1 MRKLLERLQVSDLFG
16 FSAVEKSA
24 KDNSYTAD
32 DIEVLEGLE
41 PVRMRPCMYIGGTD
55 DNALHHLISEVLDNS
70 MDEAVAGFASK
81 ITIEVLSDGSV
92 AIGDN
97 GRGIPVDNHPKFPK
111 KSALEVIFTTLH
123 SGGKFSDKVYQTSGG
138 LHGVGIS
145 VVNAL
150 SENLVV
156 EVYRDGSSYIQKYS
170 RGIPLTK
177 LEKAPAL
184 KKLKGTKITFKPD
197 AEIFG
202 ASAKFKPKRIYDLA
216 KSKAYLYKG
225 VEIHWSCA
233 PEVISSDEVLENDII
248 HFPGGLRDY
257 LDSHL
262 DNSKII
268 GGEIFSGNAEI
279 KSANIKI
286 EWAIAWHETKE
297 FVKSY
302 CNTIPTPMGG
312 THEQGIRAA
321 LSRGVKIY
329 GEMTGH
335 KKIVQ
340 VMPDDILES
349 ACMML
354 SVFIKDP
361 VFQGQT
367 KEKLVSNG
375 IAKQIENL
383 IKDHFDHWLSGN
395 KKSSDQLIQ
404 HFINNAEY
412 RLSRKNERLVSRKT
426 AVQKLRLPG
435 KLADCSST
443 SAEGTE
449 LFLVEGDSAGGS
461 AKQARDRQTQ
471 AILPLRGKI
480 LNVANATAQ
489 KIAANQEIQDLEIA
503 LNCGSLNH
511 YNEDALRYEKIII
524 MTDAD
529 ADGAHIAALLM
540 TFFYMRMRKLIE
552 NGHLYLAKPPLYRL
566 VQGTKTYYAADEAQK
581 EKLFKELSKD
591 RKTVEIGRFKGL
603 GEMTP
608 KQLKET
614 TMEKKSRLLYKV
626 GIADFKNVDTIV
638 DNLMGKKPE
647 KRFQFIQEQALA
659 RGDQEIE
666 LYV

>member
-1 MRKLLERLQVSDLFG
+1 VSDLFG

-41 PVRMRPCMYIGGTD
+41 PVRMRPGMYIGGTD

-170 RGIPLTK
+170 RGVPLTK

-529 ADGAHIAALLM
+529 VDGAHIAALLM

>member
-1 MRKLLERLQVSDLFG
+1 
-16 FSAVEKSA
+16 
-24 KDNSYTAD
+24 
-32 DIEVLEGLE
+32 
-41 PVRMRPCMYIGGTD
+41 
-55 DNALHHLISEVLDNS
+55 
-70 MDEAVAGFASK
+70 
-81 ITIEVLSDGSV
+81 
-92 AIGDN
+92 
-97 GRGIPVDNHPKFPK
+97 
-111 KSALEVIFTTLH
+111 
-123 SGGKFSDKVYQTSGG
+123 
-138 LHGVGIS
+138 
-145 VVNAL
+145 
-150 SENLVV
+150 
-156 EVYRDGSSYIQKYS
+156 
-170 RGIPLTK
+170 
-177 LEKAPAL
+177 
-184 KKLKGTKITFKPD
+184 
-197 AEIFG
+197 
-202 ASAKFKPKRIYDLA
+202 
-216 KSKAYLYKG
+216 
-225 VEIHWSCA
+225 
-233 PEVISSDEVLENDII
+233 
-248 HFPGGLRDY
+248 
-257 LDSHL
+257 
-262 DNSKII
+262 
-268 GGEIFSGNAEI
+268 
-279 KSANIKI
+279 
-286 EWAIAWHETKE
+286 
-297 FVKSY
+297 
-302 CNTIPTPMGG
+302 MGG

-375 IAKQIENL
+375 ITKQIENL

-443 SAEGTE
+443 SAAGTE

-489 KIAANQEIQDLEIA
+489 KIAANQEIQDLEVA
-503 LNCGSLNH
+503 LNCGSLNN

-529 ADGAHIAALLM
+529 VDGAHIAALLM

-566 VQGTKTYYAADEAQK
+566 VQGTKTYYAADEEQK
-581 EKLFKELSKD
+581 VKLFKKLSKD
-591 RKTVEIGRFKGL
+591 RKSVEIGRFKGL

-614 TMEKKSRLLYKV
+614 TMEKKTRLLYKV
-626 GIADFKNVDTIV
+626 GIADFQKVDMIV

-647 KRFQFIQEQALA
+647 KRFQFIQEQALE
-659 RGDQEIE
+659 RGDEEIA

>member
-1 MRKLLERLQVSDLFG
+1 MSDLFG

-41 PVRMRPCMYIGGTD
+41 PVRMRPGMYIGGTD

-156 EVYRDGSSYIQKYS
+156 EVYRDGSSYTQKYS
-170 RGIPLTK
+170 RGVPLTK

-529 ADGAHIAALLM
+529 VDGAHIAALLM

>member
-1 MRKLLERLQVSDLFG
+1 MSDLFSFG
-16 FSAVEKSA
+16 VTKKSI

-32 DIEVLEGLE
+32 DIQVLEGLE
-41 PVRMRPCMYIGGTD
+41 PVRMRPGMYIGGTD
-55 DNALHHLISEVLDNS
+55 ENSLHHLISEVLDNS
-70 MDEAVAGFASK
+70 MDEAVAGFASE
-81 ITIEVLSDGSV
+81 ITIEMLADGSV
-92 AIGDN
+92 AISDN
-97 GRGIPVDNHPKFPK
+97 GRGIPVDNHPKFPD

-123 SGGKFSDKVYQTSGG
+123 SGGKFSDKAYETSGG

-150 SENLVV
+150 SENLMV
-156 EVYRDGSSYIQKYS
+156 EVYRDGSSYVQKYS
-170 RGIPLTK
+170 RGLPLTQ
-177 LEKAPAL
+177 LEKKPAL
-184 KKLKGTKITFKPD
+184 KKLKGTKITFNPD
-197 AEIFG
+197 SEIFD

-225 VEIHWSCA
+225 VEIHWHCA
-233 PEVISSDEVLENDII
+233 PELISLDEVLENDII
-248 HFPGGLRDY
+248 HFPGGLGDY

-262 DNSKII
+262 DKNKII
-268 GGEIFSGNAEI
+268 GEKIFSGNAEI
-279 KSANIKI
+279 KLANIKV

-297 FVKSY
+297 FIKSY
-302 CNTIPTPMGG
+302 CNTIATPMGG
-312 THEQGIRAA
+312 THEQGTRAA

-335 KKIVQ
+335 KKVTQI
-340 VMPDDILES
+340 MPDDILES
-349 ACMML
+349 ACVML
-354 SVFIKDP
+354 SIFIKDP

-375 IAKQIENL
+375 ISKQIENV

-412 RLSRKNERLVSRKT
+412 RLSRKNERNVSRKT

-443 SAEGTE
+443 SAAGTE

-461 AKQARDRQTQ
+461 AKQARDRHTQ

-489 KIAANQEIQDLEIA
+489 KIGANQEIQDLEIA

-511 YNEDALRYEKIII
+511 YHEDALRYEKIII

-529 ADGAHIAALLM
+529 VDGAHIAALLM
-540 TFFYMRMRKLIE
+540 TFFYMRMPKLIA

-566 VQGTKTYYAADEAQK
+566 VQGAKTFYAADEEQK
-581 EKLFKELSKD
+581 EQLLKKLSKD
-591 RKTVEIGRFKGL
+591 RKNVEIGRFKGL

-614 TMEKKSRLLYKV
+614 TMEKKTRLLYKI
-626 GIADFKNVDTIV
+626 GIDDFDNVDMIV

-659 RGDQEIE
+659 RGEEDIE

>member
-1 MRKLLERLQVSDLFG
+1 MSDLFG
-16 FSAVEKSA
+16 FSTAEKTTS
-24 KDNSYTAD
+24 KNNSYTAD
-32 DIEVLEGLE
+32 DIQVLEGLE
-41 PVRMRPCMYIGGTD
+41 PVRMRPGMYIGGTD
-55 DNALHHLISEVLDNS
+55 ENALHHLISEVLDNS
-70 MDEAVAGFASK
+70 MDEAVAGFASQ
-81 ITIEVLSDGSV
+81 ITIHMLADGSV
-92 AIGDN
+92 SIGDN
-97 GRGIPVDNHPKFPK
+97 GRGIPIDNHPKFPN
-111 KSALEVIFTTLH
+111 KSALEVILTTLH
-123 SGGKFSDKVYQTSGG
+123 SGGKFSNKVYQTSGG

-150 SENLVV
+150 SENLTV
-156 EVYRDGSSYIQKYS
+156 EVYRDGIAYTQQYS
-170 RGIPLTK
+170 RGVPLTK
-177 LEKAPAL
+177 LEESTAL
-184 KKLKGTKITFKPD
+184 KKLKGTKITFKAD
-197 AEIFG
+197 TEIFG
-202 ASAKFKPKRIYDLA
+202 KNIQFKPKRIYDLA

-225 VEIHWSCA
+225 VEIHWHCA
-233 PEVISSDEVLENDII
+233 PELITSDEILENDII
-248 HFPGGLRDY
+248 HFPGGLKDY

-262 DNSKII
+262 DKNSII
-268 GGEIFSGNAEI
+268 GEEIFSGNAEI
-279 KSANIKI
+279 KAANIKV

-312 THEQGIRAA
+312 THEQGTRAA
-321 LSRGVKIY
+321 LARGVKIY
-329 GEMTGH
+329 GEMTGN
-335 KKIVQ
+335 KKVSQIT
-340 VMPDDILES
+340 PDDILES
-349 ACMML
+349 ACIML
-354 SVFIKDP
+354 SIFIKDP

-375 IAKQIENL
+375 ITKQIENV

-404 HFINNAEY
+404 HFIDNAEY
-412 RLSRKNERLVSRKT
+412 RLSRKNERIVSRKT
-426 AVQKLRLPG
+426 AVHKLRLPG
-435 KLADCSST
+435 KLADCSKT

-489 KIAANQEIQDLEIA
+489 KIADNQEIRDLEIA
-503 LNCGSLNH
+503 LNCGSMSH

-529 ADGAHIAALLM
+529 VDGAHIASLLM

-566 VQGTKTYYAADEAQK
+566 IQGANTYYASDDAQK
-581 EKLFKELSKD
+581 EKLLQELAKN
-591 RKTVEIGRFKGL
+591 KKNIEVGRFKGL

-608 KQLKET
+608 GQLKDT
-614 TMEKKSRLLYKV
+614 TMNPKTRILYK
-626 GIADFKNVDTIV
+626 ISIDDFENVDRIV
-638 DNLMGKKPE
+638 DNLMGKNPE
-647 KRFQFIQEQALA
+647 KRFRFIQEQSID
-659 RGDQEIE
+659 REESNIK

>member
-1 MRKLLERLQVSDLFG
+1 VSDLFG
-16 FSAVEKSA
+16 FSAVEKNA

-41 PVRMRPCMYIGGTD
+41 PVRMRPGMYIGGTD

-70 MDEAVAGFASK
+70 MDDAVAGFASK

-145 VVNAL
+145 VVNDL

-156 EVYRDGSSYIQKYS
+156 EVYRDGSSYTQKYS
-170 RGIPLTK
+170 RGVPLTK

-529 ADGAHIAALLM
+529 VDGAHIAALLM

>member
-1 MRKLLERLQVSDLFG
+1 MSDLFG
-16 FSAVEKSA
+16 FGEQEKGGT
-24 KDNSYTAD
+24 KDNSYTAS

-41 PVRMRPCMYIGGTD
+41 PVRMRPGMYIGGTD
-55 DNALHHLISEVLDNS
+55 ESAMHHLVSEVLDNS

-81 ITIEVLSDGSV
+81 ITIEMHANGSV
-92 AIGDN
+92 SIGDN
-97 GRGIPVDNHPKFPK
+97 GRGIPVDNHPKFPD

-150 SENLVV
+150 SNNLTV
-156 EVYRDGSSYIQKYS
+156 EVFRNGASYTQKYS
-170 RGIPLTK
+170 RGLPQTK

-184 KKLKGTKITFKPD
+184 KKLKGTKITFSPD
-197 AEIFG
+197 YDIFEK
-202 ASAKFKPKRIYDLA
+202 SISLKPKRIYDLA

-225 VEIHWSCA
+225 VEMHWVCA
-233 PEVISSDEVLENDII
+233 PELTRPEDVPAEDII
-248 HFPGGLRDY
+248 HFPNGLRDY
-257 LDSHL
+257 LDSKL
-262 DNSKII
+262 DKNKII
-268 GGEIFSGNAEI
+268 GGEIFSGSAEI
-279 KSANIKI
+279 KSEHIRV
-286 EWAIAWHETKE
+286 EWAICWHENTD
-297 FVKSY
+297 FTKSY
-302 CNTIPTPMGG
+302 CNTIPTPQGG

-329 GEMTGH
+329 GEMTGL
-335 KKIVQ
+335 KKVSQ
-340 VMPDDILES
+340 VTADDILES
-349 ACMML
+349 ACLMF
-354 SVFIKDP
+354 SVFIKEP

-367 KEKLVSNG
+367 KEKLVSRG
-375 IAKQIENL
+375 IAKHVENS

-395 KKSSDQLIQ
+395 KKSSDSLIQ

-412 RLSRKNERLVSRKT
+412 RLSRKNERNVNRKT
-426 AVQKLRLPG
+426 AIHKLRLPG

-443 SAEGTE
+443 SAAGTE

-480 LNVANATAQ
+480 LNVANAPLH
-489 KIAANQEIQDLEIA
+489 KIAANQEIQDLGIA
-503 LNCGSLNH
+503 LNCGTFDN
-511 YNEDALRYEKIII
+511 YREENLRYEKVVI

-529 ADGAHIAALLM
+529 VDGAHIAALLM
-540 TFFYMRMRKLIE
+540 TFFYLQMRKLIE

-566 VQGTKTYYAADEAQK
+566 VQGSVTHYASDEEQK
-581 EKLFKELSKD
+581 EQLFKELSKD
-591 RKTVEIGRFKGL
+591 RKKIEIGRFKGL

-614 TMEKKSRLLYKV
+614 TMNPKTRIMYKV
-626 GIADFKNVDTIV
+626 KVDDFEKIDTIV

-647 KRFQFIQEQALA
+647 KRFQFIQESALA
-659 RGDQEIE
+659 KDKNEIE

>member
-1 MRKLLERLQVSDLFG
+1 MSDLFG

-41 PVRMRPCMYIGGTD
+41 PVRMRPGMYIGGTD

-529 ADGAHIAALLM
+529 VDGAHIAALLM

-647 KRFQFIQEQALA
+647 KRFQFIQEQALV

>member
-1 MRKLLERLQVSDLFG
+1 MSDLFG
-16 FSAVEKSA
+16 FSAVEKGA
-24 KDNSYTAD
+24 KDNSYTAN

-41 PVRMRPCMYIGGTD
+41 PVRMRPGMYIGGTD
-55 DNALHHLISEVLDNS
+55 DNALHHLVSEVLDNS

-92 AIGDN
+92 TIGDN
-97 GRGIPVDNHPKFPK
+97 GRGIPIDNHPKFPK

-150 SENLVV
+150 SESLVV

-170 RGIPLTK
+170 RGVPLTK

-184 KKLKGTKITFKPD
+184 KKLKGTRITFKPD

-233 PEVISSDEVLENDII
+233 SEVISSDEVLENDII

-279 KSANIKI
+279 QSNNIKI

-375 IAKQIENL
+375 ITKQIENL

-489 KIAANQEIQDLEIA
+489 KISANQEIQDLEVA

-511 YNEDALRYEKIII
+511 YKEDALRYEKIII

-529 ADGAHIAALLM
+529 VDGAHIAALLM
-540 TFFYMRMRKLIE
+540 TFFYIRMRKLIE

-566 VQGTKTYYAADEAQK
+566 IQGTKTYYAADEEQK
-581 EKLFKELSKD
+581 EKLLKELSKD
-591 RKTVEIGRFKGL
+591 RKTVEVGRFKGL

-626 GIADFKNVDTIV
+626 GIADFKDVDTIV

>member
-1 MRKLLERLQVSDLFG
+1 
-16 FSAVEKSA
+16 
-24 KDNSYTAD
+24 
-32 DIEVLEGLE
+32 
-41 PVRMRPCMYIGGTD
+41 
-55 DNALHHLISEVLDNS
+55 
-70 MDEAVAGFASK
+70 
-81 ITIEVLSDGSV
+81 
-92 AIGDN
+92 
-97 GRGIPVDNHPKFPK
+97 
-111 KSALEVIFTTLH
+111 
-123 SGGKFSDKVYQTSGG
+123 
-138 LHGVGIS
+138 
-145 VVNAL
+145 
-150 SENLVV
+150 
-156 EVYRDGSSYIQKYS
+156 
-170 RGIPLTK
+170 
-177 LEKAPAL
+177 
-184 KKLKGTKITFKPD
+184 
-197 AEIFG
+197 
-202 ASAKFKPKRIYDLA
+202 
-216 KSKAYLYKG
+216 LYKG

-529 ADGAHIAALLM
+529 VDGAHIAALLM

>member
-1 MRKLLERLQVSDLFG
+1 MSDLFG
-16 FSAVEKSA
+16 FSAVDKNA
-24 KDNSYTAD
+24 IDNSYTAD

-41 PVRMRPCMYIGGTD
+41 PVRMRPGMYIGGTD
-55 DNALHHLISEVLDNS
+55 DNALHHLISEILDNS

-81 ITIEVLSDGSV
+81 ITIEVLSNGSV

-97 GRGIPVDNHPKFPK
+97 GRGIPIDNHPKFPK
-111 KSALEVIFTTLH
+111 KSALEVILTTLH

-156 EVYRDGSSYIQKYS
+156 EVYRDGSSYTQKYL
-170 RGIPLTK
+170 RGVPLTK
-177 LEKAPAL
+177 LEKASAL
-184 KKLKGTKITFKPD
+184 KKLKGTKITFNPD

-202 ASAKFKPKRIYDLA
+202 AEAKFKPKRIYDLA

-233 PEVISSDEVLENDII
+233 PELISSEEVLENDII

-257 LDSHL
+257 LDSYL

-279 KSANIKI
+279 KSANIKV
-286 EWAIAWHETKE
+286 EWAIAWHETNE

-340 VMPDDILES
+340 VMHDDILES

-375 IAKQIENL
+375 ITKQIENL

-443 SAEGTE
+443 SAAGTE

-489 KIAANQEIQDLEIA
+489 KIAANQEIQDLEVA
-503 LNCGSLNH
+503 LNCGSLNN

-529 ADGAHIAALLM
+529 VDGAHIAALLM

-566 VQGTKTYYAADEAQK
+566 VQGTKTYYAADEEQK
-581 EKLFKELSKD
+581 VKLFKKLSKD
-591 RKTVEIGRFKGL
+591 RKSVEIGRFKGL

-614 TMEKKSRLLYKV
+614 TMEKKTRLLYKV
-626 GIADFKNVDTIV
+626 GIADFQKVDMIV

-647 KRFQFIQEQALA
+647 KRFQFIQEQALE
-659 RGDQEIE
+659 RGDEEIA

>member
-1 MRKLLERLQVSDLFG
+1 VSDLFG

-41 PVRMRPCMYIGGTD
+41 PVRMRPGMYIGGTD

-529 ADGAHIAALLM
+529 VDGAHIAALLM

-647 KRFQFIQEQALA
+647 KRFQFIQEQALV

>member
-1 MRKLLERLQVSDLFG
+1 MSDLFG
-16 FSAVEKSA
+16 FSAVEKGA
-24 KDNSYTAD
+24 KDNSYTAN

-41 PVRMRPCMYIGGTD
+41 PVRMRPGMYIGGTD
-55 DNALHHLISEVLDNS
+55 DNALHHLVSEVLDNS

-92 AIGDN
+92 TIGDN
-97 GRGIPVDNHPKFPK
+97 GRGIPIDNHPKFPK

-150 SENLVV
+150 SESLVV

-170 RGIPLTK
+170 RGVPLTK

-184 KKLKGTKITFKPD
+184 KKLKGTRITFKPD

-233 PEVISSDEVLENDII
+233 SEVISSDEVLENDII

-279 KSANIKI
+279 QSNNIKI

-375 IAKQIENL
+375 ITKQIENL

-489 KIAANQEIQDLEIA
+489 KISANQEIQDLEVA

-511 YNEDALRYEKIII
+511 YKEDALRYEKIII

-529 ADGAHIAALLM
+529 VDGAHIAALLM
-540 TFFYMRMRKLIE
+540 TFFYIRMRKLIE

-566 VQGTKTYYAADEAQK
+566 VQGTKTYYAADEEQK
-581 EKLFKELSKD
+581 EKLLKELSKD
-591 RKTVEIGRFKGL
+591 RKTVEVGRFKGL

-626 GIADFKNVDTIV
+626 GIADFKDVDTIV

>member
-1 MRKLLERLQVSDLFG
+1 MSDLFG
-16 FSAVEKSA
+16 FSTTTKST
-24 KDNSYTAD
+24 KDNSYTAN

-41 PVRMRPCMYIGGTD
+41 PVRMRPGMYIGGTD
-55 DNALHHLISEVLDNS
+55 DSAMHHLVSEVLDNS

-81 ITIEVLSDGSV
+81 ITIEMLADGSI

-97 GRGIPVDNHPKFPK
+97 GRGIPVDNHPKFPN
-111 KSALEVIFTTLH
+111 KSALEVILTTLH
-123 SGGKFSDKVYQTSGG
+123 SGGKFSDKAYQTSGG
-138 LHGVGIS
+138 LHGVGVS

-150 SENLVV
+150 SENLMV
-156 EVYRDGSSYIQKYS
+156 EVYRGGMAYMQKYS
-170 RGIPLTK
+170 RGVPLTK
-177 LEKAPAL
+177 LEQSSAF
-184 KKLKGTKITFKPD
+184 KKLKGTKITFNPD
-197 AEIFG
+197 PEIFG
-202 ASAKFKPKRIYDLA
+202 ELLKLKPKRIYDLA

-225 VEIHWSCA
+225 VEIHWSC
-233 PEVISSDEVLENDII
+233 PLELISSDEVPESDII

-262 DNSKII
+262 DKTKII
-268 GGEIFSGNAEI
+268 GEEVFSGNAEV

-286 EWAIAWHETKE
+286 EWAICWHENRD
-297 FVKSY
+297 FVRSY

-312 THEQGIRAA
+312 THEQGTRSA

-335 KKIVQ
+335 KKISQ
-340 VMPDDILES
+340 IMPEDILES
-349 ACMML
+349 ACIML
-354 SVFIKDP
+354 SVFIKEP

-375 IAKQIENL
+375 ISKQIENV

-395 KKSSDQLIQ
+395 KKSSDRLIQ

-412 RLSRKNERLVSRKT
+412 RLSRKDERSVSRKT

-435 KLADCSST
+435 KLADCSNT
-443 SAEGTE
+443 SAKGTE

-480 LNVANATAQ
+480 LNVANAVAQ
-489 KIAANQEIQDLEIA
+489 KIAANQEIQDLEVA
-503 LNCGSLNH
+503 LNCGSLSH
-511 YNEDALRYEKIII
+511 YREDALRYEKIII

-529 ADGAHIAALLM
+529 VDGAHIAALLM
-540 TFFYMRMRKLIE
+540 TFFYLRMRKLIE

-566 VQGTKTYYAADEAQK
+566 VQGNKTHYAADEVQK
-581 EKLFKELSKD
+581 EYLVKQLEKD
-591 RKTVEIGRFKGL
+591 RKKIEVGRFKGL

-614 TMEKKSRLLYKV
+614 TMDPNTRTLYKV
-626 GIADFKNVDTIV
+626 GIDDFENIDIMV
-638 DNLMGKKPE
+638 DNLMGKNPE

-659 RGDQEIE
+659 REKQDIE